1 MLKTILRKALPPL
14 ALSILGLIAF
24 LNSLPNSFHFDDY
37 PTIVQ
42 NGAIRNLK
50 LVPSYFVDTT
60 TWTISQLRDWRP
72 VVLTTFALNYWMGGT
87 DPVIFRLSNLALH
100 IATSFFLVLILGDI
114 LSRPAARI
122 TLASAR
128 AATGL
133 ALSAGALFLVHTA
146 NSEVVNYIFARSTL
160 LATFFYAGAF
170 YCYLRGPFCES
181 RTYSGLWQVGGLSA
195 FALGLASKATIITLP
210 INLMFFE
217 IIFLNPSGRKPWQL
231 YREEPHRL
239 KKYFIPAVLCA
250 CYVGIRQVLAPRA
263 LAQFAGTAQLSPYVY
278 LLTQFRA
285 WVYYMS
291 LFIWP
296 EQLVS
301 DYPGF
306 GWSYSL
312 WDRKVLLSLSLVL
325 SVLAIAW
332 FLCKRQRVIS
342 FFLLWYFV
350 TLLPEASIVPLSD
363 AVNGYRFYPSNLGLT
378 SVAIICFMEF
388 ACWLDHKITGKN
400 NHKLAT
406 GIGTACLTVAL
417 GSLILSTVERNEV
430 FRDDGTFWS
439 DILSKDPADVRAY
452 LGLGSFFLDEQ
463 RYGEARQLFD
473 KAVEMAPRN
482 GLAYLFR
489 GHLKATLLRYD
500 ESLRDYKLAAQFNPR
515 DPFLFLF
522 RGEAYRNL
530 KQYNEALSDYD
541 EALRL
546 RPYYTAV
553 HFAKATALQEIG
565 EDQKAYE
572 TCEQGIKIDPD
583 QPDFYLCLGRL
594 LTKQSRIKETLQ
606 LYQTAAS
613 RGLPSHDLW
622 YELGLTYQKVG
633 NYSDAIEA
641 FNKATRLMGPAP
653 HQARPN
659 LYPSQ
664 QLD

>member
-1 MLKTILRKALPPL
+1 MKSLLRRGVPLFILVL
-14 ALSILGLIAF
+14 LGFVAY

-50 LVPSYFVDTT
+50 LIPSYFVDTT
-60 TWTISQLRDWRP
+60 TWTISRLRDWRP
-72 VVLTTFALNYWMGGT
+72 MVLTTFALNYWMGGI
-87 DPVIFRLSNLALH
+87 DPVIFRLTNLALH
-100 IATSFFLVLILGDI
+100 IATSLFLFLILREI

-122 TLASAR
+122 ALASPR

-133 ALSAGALFLVHTA
+133 ALSAAVLFLVHTA

-170 YCYLRGPFCES
+170 YCYLRGPFSES
-181 RTYSGLWQVGGLSA
+181 RTHSGLWQVGGLSA

-210 INLMFFE
+210 INLMLFE
-217 IIFLNPSGRKPWQL
+217 VIFLNPSGRKLLRL

-239 KKYFIPAVLCA
+239 KKYLIPAALCL
-250 CYVGIRQVLAPRA
+250 CYVGIRQALAPRA
-263 LAQFAGTAQLSPYVY
+263 LALLAGTGQLSPYVY

-312 WDRKVLLSLSLVL
+312 WDRRVLLSLSLVL
-325 SVLAIAW
+325 SVLTIAW
-332 FLCKRQRVIS
+332 FLRRRQRVIS

-388 ACWLDHKITGKN
+388 AWWLDHKITGKTN
-400 NHKLAT
+400 RKLAT
-406 GIGTACLTVAL
+406 GIGTACLTVVL

-430 FRDDGTFWS
+430 FRDDGTFWG

-452 LGLGSFFLDEQ
+452 LGLGSFLLDEQ
-463 RYGEARQLFD
+463 KYGEARQLFD
-473 KAVEMAPRN
+473 KAIELAPRK

-489 GHLKATLLRYD
+489 GHLNAMLQRYD
-500 ESLRDYKLAAQFNPR
+500 DALKDYNLAAQFDPR
-515 DPFLFLF
+515 DPFLFFF

-530 KQYNEALSDYD
+530 KRYNEALSDYD

-546 RPYYTAV
+546 RPYYMDV
-553 HFAKATALQEIG
+553 HFAKAIALREIG
-565 EDQKAYE
+565 ENQKAYE

-594 LTKQSRIKETLQ
+594 LTKQNRIRETLQ
-606 LYQTAAS
+606 LYQTAAA
-613 RGLPSHDLW
+613 RGLQSHELW
-622 YELGLTYQKVG
+622 YELGLTYEKVG

-641 FNKATRLMGPAP
+641 FNKATRLMEPAP

-664 QLD
+664 KRD